1 MAPGAE
7 PATSRWPPRRPDRAS
22 AGTILLAAGA
32 LLAAGPAFAV
42 VPDPSQAAQVFAR
55 RTQTVTDRVHLIDK
69 PDAVTPPFEGN
80 IVVIEQSQGLV
91 VVDAGGSPASGRAAV
106 AEIRKISRKPVRFL
120 IYTHYHGDHNLGA
133 GAFRE
138 AWPGLTI
145 ISTARTRENMTG
157 PPMAYVA
164 TYAKSYSDMAD
175 VAARTAVD
183 PKVPEA
189 ARAGWART
197 AKAGPG
203 MVAGYARLT
212 VYPADVTFTQ
222 TLSLPDAD
230 APVEVMF
237 LGRGNTD
244 GDAVVWAPK
253 QRVLASGDLV
263 VAPIPYAAHTYPGD
277 WIATLKALEGFDF
290 AELVPGHGPVMT
302 DRAYVEKL
310 IAALQ
315 TVRDQVG
322 PLARQGLPL
331 DEVRKRIDLKA
342 MQAGFTGDDAWLKT
356 LISAVFT
363 GDLVANAYKEAR
375 GETVIQGKG

>member
-1 MAPGAE
+1 MAG
-7 PATSRWPPRRPDRAS
+7 
-22 AGTILLAAGA
+22 GLLAP
-32 LLAAGPAFAV
+32 AGPAQAV
-42 VPDPSQAAQVFAR
+42 APDPSQAAQVFAR
-55 RTQTVTDRVHLIDK
+55 RTQAVTDRVHLIYK

-80 IVVIEQSQGLV
+80 VVVIEQSRGLV
-91 VVDAGGSPASGRAAV
+91 VVDAGGSPAAGRAVV

-133 GAFRE
+133 GVFRA
-138 AWPGLTI
+138 AWPSVTI
-145 ISTARTRENMTG
+145 ISTAKTRENMTG

-175 VAARTAVD
+175 FAAKAAAD

-189 ARAGWART
+189 AREGWART
-197 AKAGPG
+197 ATGGPG
-203 MVAGYARLT
+203 MVAGYANLA

-230 APVEVMF
+230 APVDVMF

-244 GDAVVWAPK
+244 GDAVIWAPK

-263 VAPIPYAAHTYPGD
+263 VAPVPYAAHTYPGD
-277 WIATLKALEGFDF
+277 WIATLRKLEGFDF
-290 AELVPGHGPVMT
+290 AYLVPGHGAVMT

-322 PLARQGLPL
+322 ALARADVPL

-356 LISAVFT
+356 LISGVFT

>member
-1 MAPGAE
+1 MKNELIGAVLALSVLTN
-7 PATSRWPPRRPDRAS
+7 PA
-22 AGTILLAAGA
+22 LA
-32 LLAAGPAFAV
+32 V
-42 VPDPSQAAQVFAR
+42 TPDPAQASQVFAR
-55 RTQTVTDRVHLIDK
+55 QTQAITARVHLIFK

-91 VVDAGGSPASGRAAV
+91 VVDAGGSPTSGQAAV
-106 AEIRKISRKPVRFL
+106 AAIRKLSGKPVRFL

-133 GAFRE
+133 GAFRA
-138 AWPGLTI
+138 AWPGLVI
-145 ISTARTRENMTG
+145 ISTAKTRENMTG
-157 PPMAYVA
+157 APMAYVA
-164 TYAKSYSDMAD
+164 TYAKSYSDVAEMAAK
-175 VAARTAVD
+175 AAAD
-183 PKVPEA
+183 PRLPQA

-203 MVAGYARLT
+203 MVAGYAKLD
-212 VYPADVTFTQ
+212 VYPADLTFTDRL
-222 TLSLPDAD
+222 TLPDPD

-244 GDAVVWAPK
+244 GDAVIWAPK

-263 VAPIPYAAHTYPGD
+263 VAPIPYAAHTYPGE
-277 WIATLKALEGFDF
+277 WIATLERLEGFDF
-290 AELVPGHGPVMT
+290 AYLVPGHGPVMT
-302 DRAYVEKL
+302 DRAYVDRL
-310 IAALQ
+310 IAALR

-322 PLARQGLPL
+322 PLARAGAPL
-331 DEVRKRIDLKA
+331 DEVRTRVDLKA

-356 LISAVFT
+356 LIGAVFT

>member
-1 MAPGAE
+1 LNSG
-7 PATSRWPPRRPDRAS
+7 
-22 AGTILLAAGA
+22 LLG
-32 LLAAGPAFAV
+32 AV
-42 VPDPSQAAQVFAR
+42 VALSVLASPAMAVTPDPAQAPQVFAR
-55 RTQTVTDRVHLIDK
+55 QTEAVTDRVHLIYK

-80 IVVIEQSQGLV
+80 VVVIEQSQGLV
-91 VVDAGGSPASGRAAV
+91 VVDAGGSPASGRAVV
-106 AEIRKISRKPVRFL
+106 AEIRKISKKPVRFL

-133 GAFRE
+133 GALRA
-138 AWPGLTI
+138 AWPGVVI
-145 ISTARTRENMTG
+145 VSTVKTRENMTG
-157 PPMAYVA
+157 APMAYVA
-164 TYAKSYSDMAD
+164 AYAKSYSDTAEMAAK
-175 VAARTAVD
+175 AAAD
-183 PKVPEA
+183 PKLPEA

-203 MVAGYARLT
+203 MVAGYAKLD
-212 VYPADVTFTQ
+212 VYPADLTFTDRV
-222 TLSLPDAD
+222 TLPDFD

-244 GDAVVWAPK
+244 GDAVIWAPR

-263 VAPIPYAAHTYPGD
+263 VAPVPYAAHTYPGE
-277 WIATLKALEGFDF
+277 WIATLRTLEGLDF
-290 AELVPGHGPVMT
+290 AALIPGHGPVMR
-302 DRAYVEKL
+302 DRAYVDRL

-322 PLARQGLPL
+322 PLAKAGAPL
-331 DEVRKRIDLKA
+331 DEVRTRIDLTA

-356 LISAVFT
+356 LIGAVFT